1 MDEFVR
7 RLEAKGIAATMRDT
21 RGKRDRRRLRS
32 AGRRGVTPPTRDR
45 VLAASAAWVFVPAG
59 APRAEADEYLL
70 VRHPDWTERPVQVA
84 RTHAGRPMAE
94 VVDEVL
100 ERARPMVD
108 PSVPASAEVAWWV
121 RLDAPDGLE
130 EALVA
135 RGARLDE
142 TVDVLAGTI
151 ADSEEHDCTL
161 DPADDVELRWSDDLA
176 VFADAVHLAAEV
188 FGGTATDRS
197 AIEATFP
204 GEAAKVAGGGG
215 GAVVAYLDGRP
226 VGSGGLTVAGPDAR
240 LWGGVVLPE
249 ARGRGVYRA
258 VLGARLRYAREAG
271 ADLAIVKGRV
281 QTSGPILRRAGFA
294 AFGQERS
301 WLLPIG

>member
-1 MDEFVR
+1 MT
-7 RLEAKGIAATMRDT
+7 AP
-21 RGKRDRRRLRS
+21 S
-32 AGRRGVTPPTRDR
+32 RDR

-70 VRHPDWTERPVQVA
+70 VRHPDWAERPVQVA
-84 RTHAGRPMAE
+84 RTHAGRPIAE
-94 VVDEVL
+94 LVDEVL
-100 ERARPMVD
+100 ARARPMVD

-130 EALVA
+130 QALVA

-142 TVDVLAGTI
+142 TVDVLARTL
-151 ADSEEHDCTL
+151 ADAGEDEPRL
-161 DPADDVELRWSDDLA
+161 EPAVDVELRWSDDLA
-176 VFADAVHLAAEV
+176 VFVDAVQLSAEV
-188 FGGTATDRS
+188 FGGVATDH
-197 AIEATFP
+197 AALEATFP
-204 GEAAKVAGGGG
+204 GEAAKVRSGGG

-226 VGSGGLTVAGPDAR
+226 VGSGGLTVVGADAR

-258 VLGARLRYAREAG
+258 VLAARFAYARRAG

-281 QTSGPILRRAGFA
+281 QTSAPILRRAGFI

-301 WLLPIG
+301 WLLPVS

>member
-1 MDEFVR
+1 M
-7 RLEAKGIAATMRDT
+7 
-21 RGKRDRRRLRS
+21 
-32 AGRRGVTPPTRDR
+32 TPPSRER
-45 VLAASAAWVFVPAG
+45 VHAASAAWVFVPAG

-84 RTHAGRPMAE
+84 WTQAGRPVAE

-100 ERARPMVD
+100 GRARPMVD
-108 PSVPASAEVAWWV
+108 PSVPASAQVAWWV

-130 EALVA
+130 DELVA

-142 TVDVLAGTI
+142 TVDVLAR
-151 ADSEEHDCTL
+151 TL
-161 DPADDVELRWSDDLA
+161 GHMDDEPELEPAPDVELRWSDDLA
-176 VFADAVHLAAEV
+176 VFADAVQLAAEV
-188 FGGTATDRS
+188 FGGVATDR
-197 AIEATFP
+197 AVIEATFP
-204 GEAAKVAGGGG
+204 GEEAKVRSGGG

-226 VGSGGLTVAGPDAR
+226 VGSGGLTVAGADAR

-249 ARGRGVYRA
+249 MRGRGVYRA
-258 VLGARLRYAREAG
+258 VLAARLAYAREAG
-271 ADLAIVKGRV
+271 ADLAVVKGRV

-294 AFGQERS
+294 SFGQERS

>member
-1 MDEFVR
+1 M
-7 RLEAKGIAATMRDT
+7 I
-21 RGKRDRRRLRS
+21 
-32 AGRRGVTPPTRDR
+32 PPSRER
-45 VLAASAAWVFVPAG
+45 VHAASAAWVFVPAG

-70 VRHPDWTERPVQVA
+70 VRHPDWTERPVQVV

-108 PSVPASAEVAWWV
+108 PAVPSSADVAWWV

-135 RGARLDE
+135 HGARPDE
-142 TVDVLAGTI
+142 TVDVLARTI
-151 ADSEEHDCTL
+151 ADAADDEPQLH
-161 DPADDVELRWSDDLA
+161 PAGDVELRWSDDLA
-176 VFADAVHLAAEV
+176 VFADAVRLAADV
-188 FGGTATDRS
+188 FGGVATDRT
-197 AIEATFP
+197 ALKATFP
-204 GEAAKVAGGGG
+204 GEAAKVRGGGG

-226 VGSGGLTVAGPDAR
+226 VGSGGVTLAGPDAR

-258 VLGARLRYAREAG
+258 VLAARLAYAREVG

-281 QTSGPILRRAGFA
+281 ETSGPILRRAGFA

>member
-1 MDEFVR
+1 
-7 RLEAKGIAATMRDT
+7 MRHDGAVDQPS
-21 RGKRDRRRLRS
+21 RER
-32 AGRRGVTPPTRDR
+32 A
-45 VLAASAAWVFVPAG
+45 LAASAAWVFVPAG
-59 APRAEADEYLL
+59 APRVETDEYLL
-70 VRHPDWTERPVQVA
+70 VRHPDWTERPVQLA
-84 RTHAGRPMAE
+84 WTRPGRPIHE
-94 VVDEVL
+94 ILDEVL
-100 ERARPMVD
+100 EQARSMVD

-135 RGARLDE
+135 HGARPDE
-142 TVDVLAGTI
+142 TVDVLARSLEDAG
-151 ADSEEHDCTL
+151 DDEPSL
-161 DPADDVELRWSDDLA
+161 DPADVELRWSDDLA

-188 FGGTATDRS
+188 FGGSATDR
-197 AIEATFP
+197 AVLEATFP
-204 GEAAKVAGGGG
+204 GEAAKVRSGGG

-226 VGSGGLTVAGPDAR
+226 VGSGGLSIAGPDAR
-240 LWGGVVLPE
+240 LWGGVVLPD

-258 VLGARLRYAREAG
+258 VLAARLEYARWAG

>member
-1 MDEFVR
+1 M
-7 RLEAKGIAATMRDT
+7 I
-21 RGKRDRRRLRS
+21 
-32 AGRRGVTPPTRDR
+32 PPSRER
-45 VLAASAAWVFVPAG
+45 VHAASAAWVFVPAG
-59 APRAEADEYLL
+59 APRAEAEEYLL

-100 ERARPMVD
+100 EHARSMVD
-108 PSVPASAEVAWWV
+108 PAVPASAEIAWWV

-130 EALVA
+130 AALVS

-142 TVDVLAGTI
+142 TVDVLARPL
-151 ADSEEHDCTL
+151 ADAADDEPSL
-161 DPADDVELRWSDDLA
+161 DPAPDVELRWSDDLP
-176 VFADAVHLAAEV
+176 VFADAVQLAAEV
-188 FGGTATDRS
+188 FGGAVTDR
-197 AIEATFP
+197 AVLEATFP
-204 GEAAKVAGGGG
+204 GEAAKVRSGGG

-226 VGSGGLTVAGPDAR
+226 VGSGGLTIAGSDAR

-258 VLGARLRYAREAG
+258 VLAARLAYGRAAG